1 MLVFLTRIGL
11 FFRIIMMDKRV
22 DGHTVWGKR
31 WLGSLINADLSA
43 QVERAM
49 KMIGKWEVKD
59 LGILKN
65 VIKARVSENAKKSY
79 YLQFFMQRWEEES
92 VDILVGEIMKNPL
105 LSANIMRGEMS
116 DKNSFDAI
124 TLCLNKAGLSLFPTS
139 KKELKIYC
147 SCPSWSMPCLH
158 VALVLYRLVFEID
171 KNPFILFSLHGV
183 DLREELRQRSGQT
196 EETAVDI
203 EPLSNLLKVA
213 TKESTASSALC
224 GPQGLAPFVECE
236 EQLGKIEDMGFI
248 YSVVLPNSPGFCPTH
263 NFRIVVEEEMHYL
276 SMRARKMLTDP
287 EHAHELLR
295 MQKPRMDISQP
306 CKYTVSQDIE
316 CDTSWNFKLLI
327 RLVQLS
333 DGEIQASNPYM
344 KAMRESVIAALHLIA
359 NKAVIPQIGE
369 RSDGEW
375 SILWRPAMM
384 DARITAAIQALDKCL
399 PPDLLT
405 TRRKHQLLENQA
417 EMLITLILNNIINV
431 TSSQNSS
438 PKQYNILFKGE
449 AISSNKAG
457 LAEQIKLWLD
467 HITIG
472 SHHIS
477 PIIVVNDSG
486 ADDDHFSDFS
496 IDIAIE
502 IEGETNPMSAI
513 LDDARYEEVRN
524 SVILEVSMLMPYIK
538 KLDKY
543 IVAGAKKPIVYL
555 NDEFLEFLTQ
565 MMPMMQQIGIRI
577 MLPNSMRDLVKPNIR
592 RTVNI
597 QAGGVGHLSLA
608 EMLDIKWEVS
618 LDDET
623 LSPQAFAKIARTPYR
638 LYRYNNRYFYL
649 DEDEIVRLKEAL
661 RGEAHLTS
669 AELLQTALSESYL
682 GEPVHL
688 TDEVR
693 KAISQLSKE
702 PELAVPRGL
711 KGKLRPY
718 QKRGYEWMYRN
729 SQLGFGSIIADDMGL
744 GKTIQVIA
752 LLLKLKQDAK
762 KEKKDSRPRFLVVVP
777 TTLITNWQA
786 ELDRFAPSL
795 IHTVYHGSG
804 RDLGKFKGDVLLTTY
819 GVVRSDADILQEE
832 EWHTVVID
840 EAQNIKN
847 AHTAQSRIIRR
858 LKAHN
863 HIAMSGTPI
872 ENRMAEF
879 WSIMDFA
886 NHGYLG
892 SAEKFR
898 TVYSNP
904 IEQFGDKECAE
915 RFRRITAPF
924 LLRRL
929 KSDKSIINDL
939 PDKIEENSYVTLTDE
954 QQELYSRAASEALAI
969 IEKTDKETSQSL
981 FKRQGLILQM
991 ILTLKQI
998 CNHPNLFTGKDKSQH
1013 KEPTAAQSGK
1023 SAMLTEMVEGIVAN
1037 GQKALIFT
1045 QFREMGDLLVKFIND
1060 AIGEEPL
1067 FLHGGCS
1074 TKERKQMVDEFQ
1086 SNPSRHIF
1094 ILSIKAGGT
1103 GLNLTA
1109 ASHVIH
1115 YDLWWNPAVESQA
1128 TDRAYRIGQH
1138 QNVIVHRFI
1147 TKESFEEQID
1157 RMLQEKK
1164 NLADMTV
1171 ATGESWIAKLSDEE
1185 LEEIFK

>member
-1 MLVFLTRIGL
+1 
-11 FFRIIMMDKRV
+11 MDKKV

-31 WLGSLINADLSA
+31 WLSALVNTDISA

-49 KMIGKWEVKD
+49 AMRQKWSVKD
-59 LGILKN
+59 LEITN
-65 VIKARVSENAKKSY
+65 NTIKARVSENAKKSF
-79 YLQFFMQRWEEES
+79 YLQFFMQRWECASIDRLVEE
-92 VDILVGEIMKNPL
+92 IAKNPL
-105 LSANIMRGEMS
+105 LSANIMSGEMS
-116 DKNSFDAI
+116 DRNSLDAI
-124 TLCLNKAGLSLFPTS
+124 TICLNKVGLSLFPQS
-139 KKELKIYC
+139 KKDLKMYC

-158 VALVLYRLVFEID
+158 VALVLYQLVFEID

-196 EETAVDI
+196 EEAAIDI
-203 EPLSNLLKVA
+203 EPLSNLLKVVNDKEPTA
-213 TKESTASSALC
+213 FCGRENKESTAPSALR
-224 GPQGLAPFVECE
+224 GPQNLVPFEECE
-236 EQLGKIEDMGFI
+236 EHLAKMEDMDFI
-248 YSVVLPNSPGFCPTH
+248 YNVVLPDSPSFCTTN
-263 NFRIVVEEEMHYL
+263 NFRKVVEMEMQHL
-276 SMRARKMLTDP
+276 SAKARKILSDP
-287 EHAHELLR
+287 EHSHEVLR
-295 MQKPRMDISQP
+295 MQKPRMEITFD
-306 CKYTVSQDIE
+306 CKHTVNQDIE
-316 CDTSWNFKLLI
+316 CDANWNFKLLI
-327 RLVQLS
+327 RLVQLHH
-333 DGEIQASNPYM
+333 DEVGATNPYIR
-344 KAMRESVIAALHLIA
+344 AMREAVIAALHLIV

-369 RSDGEW
+369 HSNGGW
-375 SILWRPAMM
+375 IIVWRPAIMNVHVNG
-384 DARITAAIQALDKCL
+384 TIQALERCL

-405 TRRKHQLLENQA
+405 TRRKHQPLENQA
-417 EMLITLILNNIINV
+417 ETLITLIINNIIKV
-431 TSSQNSS
+431 TSSLNSS
-438 PKQYNILFKGE
+438 PKQYNTFFKGE
-449 AISSNKAG
+449 TITTREAN
-457 LAEQIKLWLD
+457 LAEQIKRWLD

-477 PIIVVNDSG
+477 PIIVVNDNS
-486 ADDDHFSDFS
+486 AEDDQFSNFS

-502 IEGETNPMSAI
+502 IEGETCPMSAI
-513 LDDARYEEVRN
+513 LDGARYEDIRN
-524 SVILEVSMLMPYIK
+524 SVILEVSMLMPYIN
-538 KLDKY
+538 KLDRY
-543 IVAGAKKPIVYL
+543 IVEGAKSPITYR

-565 MMPMMQQIGIRI
+565 MMPMMQQLGIRI

-592 RTVNI
+592 RTINI
-597 QAGGVGHLSLA
+597 QAGGVGHLSLV

-618 LDDET
+618 LGDET
-623 LSPQAFAKIARTPYR
+623 LSPQEFAKIARTPYR
-638 LYRYNNRYFYL
+638 LYKYNNRYFYL
-649 DEDEIVRLKEAL
+649 DEKEIARLKETL
-661 RGEAHLTS
+661 KGETHLTS

-693 KAISQLSKE
+693 EAISQLSKE

-762 KEKKDSRPRFLVVVP
+762 KKKGGSPRFLVIVP

-786 ELDRFAPSL
+786 ELDRFAPSMKY
-795 IHTVYHGSG
+795 TVYHGSG
-804 RDLGKFKGDVLLTTY
+804 RDLKKFNDDILLTTY
-819 GVVRSDADILQEE
+819 GVVRSDANILQEE
-832 EWHTVVID
+832 EWNTVVID

-898 TVYSNP
+898 NLYSNP

-939 PDKIEENSYVTLTDE
+939 PDKIEENNYVTLTDE
-954 QQELYSRAASEALAI
+954 QSELYSRAAKEALTI
-969 IEKTDKETSQSL
+969 IEKTDKETPQSL

-998 CNHPNLFTGKDKSQH
+998 CNHPALFTGKDKSQH
-1013 KEPTAAQSGK
+1013 HEPLAAQSGK
-1023 SAMLTEMVEGIVAN
+1023 SALLTEMVEGIVAN

-1067 FLHGGCS
+1067 FLHGGCN

-1086 SNPSRHIF
+1086 NDPSRHIF

-1115 YDLWWNPAVESQA
+1115 YDLWWNPAVEAQA

-1147 TKESFEEQID
+1147 TKDSFEEQID

-1164 NLADMTV
+1164 RLSDMTV

-1185 LEEIFK
+1185 LEEIFSF

>member
-1 MLVFLTRIGL
+1 ME
-11 FFRIIMMDKRV
+11 KRV

-31 WLGSLINADLSA
+31 WLSALVNTDLST

-49 KMIGKWEVKD
+49 AMRQKWLVKD
-59 LGILKN
+59 LEITN
-65 VIKARVSENAKKSY
+65 NTIKARVSENAKKSF
-79 YLQFFMQRWEEES
+79 YLQFFMQRWETESIDGLVEE
-92 VDILVGEIMKNPL
+92 ILKNPL
-105 LSANIMRGEMS
+105 LSANIMSGEMS
-116 DKNSFDAI
+116 DKNSLDAI
-124 TLCLNKAGLSLFPTS
+124 TKCLTKVGLNLFPDS
-139 KKELKIYC
+139 KKDLKMYC
-147 SCPSWSMPCLH
+147 SCPSWSMPCSH
-158 VALVLYRLVFEID
+158 VALVLYQLVFEID

-183 DLREELRQRSGQT
+183 DIREELRQRSGQT
-196 EETAVDI
+196 EEASINI
-203 EPLSNLLKVA
+203 EPLSSLLKVMPV
-213 TKESTASSALC
+213 KEQEIKSEAVKPEAIEECKT
-224 GPQGLAPFVECE
+224 QLA
-236 EQLGKIEDMGFI
+236 KMDDMGFI
-248 YSVVLPNSPGFCPTH
+248 YSMVLPDTPGFCSTD
-263 NFRIVVEEEMHYL
+263 NFRMVVELETQYL
-276 SMRARKMLTDP
+276 SAKARKMLSDP

-295 MQKPRMDISQP
+295 MQKPRMDIAFD
-306 CKYTVSQDIE
+306 CKYTVNQDIE
-316 CDTSWNFKLLI
+316 RDANWNFKLLI
-327 RLVQLS
+327 RLVQANDDVIES
-333 DGEIQASNPYM
+333 MNPYM
-344 KAMRESVIAALHLIA
+344 KAMREAVITALHLIA
-359 NKAVIPQIGE
+359 NKAVIPLIGE

-375 SILWRPAMM
+375 AILWRPAMM
-384 DARITAAIQALDKCL
+384 NVHVNGVIQVLERCL

-405 TRRKHQLLENQA
+405 TRRKHQQLENQA
-417 EMLITLILNNIINV
+417 ETLITLIINNIIV
-431 TSSQNSS
+431 VISSLNSS
-438 PKQYNILFKGE
+438 PKQYNIFFKGE
-449 AISSNKAG
+449 TITTEKAN
-457 LAEQIKLWLD
+457 LAEQIKRWLD

-472 SHHIS
+472 THHIS
-477 PIIVVNDSG
+477 PIIIVNNNS
-486 ADDDHFSDFS
+486 AEDDRFSNFS
-496 IDIAIE
+496 LDIAIE
-502 IEGETNPMSAI
+502 IEGETCPMSAI
-513 LDDARYEEVRN
+513 LDGARYEEVRN
-524 SVILEVSMLMPYIK
+524 SVILEVSMLMPYINM
-538 KLDKY
+538 LDKY
-543 IVAGAKKPIVYL
+543 IAEGAKKPIIYR

-592 RTVNI
+592 RTINI
-597 QAGGVGHLSLA
+597 QAGGVGHLSLV

-618 LDDET
+618 LGDET
-623 LSPQAFAKIARTPYR
+623 ISPQEFAKIARTPYR
-638 LYRYNNRYFYL
+638 LYKYNNRYFYL
-649 DEDEIVRLKEAL
+649 DENEIARLKETL
-661 RGEAHLTS
+661 KGETHLTS
-669 AELLQTALSESYL
+669 SELLQTALSESYL

-693 KAISQLSKE
+693 EAISQLSKE

-752 LLLKLKQDAK
+752 LLLKLKQDTK
-762 KEKKDSRPRFLVVVP
+762 KKGGTPHFLIIVP

-795 IHTVYHGSG
+795 KYTVYHGSG
-804 RDLGKFKGDVLLTTY
+804 RNLEKFRDDILLTTY
-819 GVVRSDADILQEE
+819 GVVRSDADKLQEE

-898 TVYSNP
+898 SIYSNP

-929 KSDKSIINDL
+929 KSDKSIIDDL
-939 PDKIEENSYVTLTDE
+939 PDKIEENNYVTLTDE
-954 QQELYSRAASEALAI
+954 QTELYSRAAKESLTI
-969 IEKTDKETSQSL
+969 IEKTDKETPQSL

-998 CNHPNLFTGKDKSQH
+998 CNHPALFTGKDKSQH
-1013 KEPTAAQSGK
+1013 HEPSAAQSGK

-1060 AIGEEPL
+1060 VIGEEPL
-1067 FLHGGCS
+1067 FLHGGCN
-1074 TKERKQMVDEFQ
+1074 TKERKQMVEKFQ
-1086 SNPSRHIF
+1086 NDPSRHIF

-1115 YDLWWNPAVESQA
+1115 YDLWWNPAVEAQA

-1147 TKESFEEQID
+1147 TKDSFEEQID

-1164 NLADMTV
+1164 RLSDMTV